1 VGTQA
6 SRRSS
11 AASFARIE
19 VRAPDREL
27 AERLEAEA
35 YEAGAVGLE
44 EREGEDGGIALSV
57 YAPAEAAPAV
67 VAALRVQAASRAHV
81 ADPEPLAAQ
90 DWSETWKVGL
100 RATVVSERLC
110 VRPSFAEPSRLAG
123 QAELVIDPGQAFGT
137 GSHASTHLALEWI
150 DRLAPPLPA
159 GARVLDVGCGTG
171 VLVLAALRLSRGTRG
186 VALDLD
192 PEAAWAAR
200 ANALHNDLAARLD
213 VLLGPLT
220 AVREAAFAL
229 VVANLLRTELL
240 PLVAAIAQ
248 RTAPGGSAVVS
259 GLLESEADEVERA
272 LARVG
277 LATQGVRAMR
287 DPGGERWISLLTRR

>member
-1 VGTQA
+1 M
-6 SRRSS
+6 
-11 AASFARIE
+11 
-19 VRAPDREL
+19 
-27 AERLEAEA
+27 
-35 YEAGAVGLE
+35 GLE

-57 YAPAEAAPAV
+57 YAPAEAAHAV
-67 VAALRVQAASRAHV
+67 AAALRGQAASRARI
-81 ADPEPLAAQ
+81 ADPEPLPAQ
-90 DWSETWKVGL
+90 DWSETWKSGL

-200 ANALHNDLAARLD
+200 ANALHNGLAARLD

-220 AVREAAFAL
+220 AVREASFAL

-240 PLVAAIAQ
+240 PLVAEIAQ

-259 GLLESEADEVERA
+259 GLLESEADEAERA
-272 LARVG
+272 LSRVG

>member
-1 VGTQA
+1 M
-6 SRRSS
+6 
-11 AASFARIE
+11 
-19 VRAPDREL
+19 
-27 AERLEAEA
+27 
-35 YEAGAVGLE
+35 GLE
-44 EREGEDGGIALSV
+44 EREGEEGGIALSV
-57 YAPAEAAPAV
+57 YALAEAAHAV
-67 VAALRVQAASRAHV
+67 AAALRHQAQARARV
-81 ADPEPLAAQ
+81 ADPEPLPAQ
-90 DWSETWKVGL
+90 DWSEAWKSGL
-100 RATVVSERLC
+100 RATLVSERLS

-171 VLVLAALRLSRGTRG
+171 VLGLAALRLSHGTRG

-200 ANALHNDLAARLD
+200 ANARHNDLAARLD
-213 VLLGPLT
+213 VLLGPLA

-229 VVANLLRTELL
+229 VAANLLRTELL
-240 PLVAAIAQ
+240 PLVAEIAQ
-248 RTAPGGSAVVS
+248 HTAPGGSAVVS
-259 GLLESEADEVERA
+259 GLLEFEADEVRQA